1 MISLGSVRWTSS
13 DPNITLTFEYEKQ
26 RSGSDMQYRAK
37 ISVSKITEPQ
47 YFGYPIYLKLSVG
60 GTLRVTKTLKDASPS
75 QWSSAITY
83 TSPWYTISNKTTGTV
98 PVSFNVYSGL
108 GSSRTAT
115 YSYNMAVDP
124 AASVISAS
132 NGTLGT
138 PLILKLTRYNSS
150 FKDTITYKCG
160 TATGT
165 IKSGS
170 TATSVT
176 WDTTNGNTVAL
187 AAQNTKGKTVTVT
200 FTVTSY
206 SGSTAV
212 GSTSTKVTM
221 TIPDFVKPSV
231 TLSVSDAAG
240 YFSTYGTYV
249 QGYSKLNITATP
261 TLAHGSPIKT
271 YAITADGNTYSTSP
285 VTTPALSRAG
295 TLTVSAMVTDER
307 GHPSNKAYAELTVL
321 PYSKPVVNLSAN
333 RCNSSGAED
342 PEGAYM
348 KIVVKATISSLE
360 NKNKAAYKV
369 VYPGGTFTGSGT
381 SFTSDVI
388 ECDVSYTHN
397 IEVTVTDNL
406 SSTTKA
412 AVIPIAYTLLDYHSS
427 GRGVSFGKVATREGF
442 DCAMPAYF
450 MGGMHIDNQPLA
462 DYIVEQGTSG
472 IWTYRK
478 WNSGTAECWGS
489 HKSTSLNCGE
499 TNGGGFYYSKSVTVP
514 FPAGLFSDAPLVV
527 LDGGSYN
534 YVNFVRNFGSD
545 KNQAIFIAVGLLN
558 TVADVYARIYAKGKW
573 K

>member
-1 MISLGSVRWTSS
+1 
-13 DPNITLTFEYEKQ
+13 
-26 RSGSDMQYRAK
+26 
-37 ISVSKITEPQ
+37 
-47 YFGYPIYLKLSVG
+47 
-60 GTLRVTKTLKDASPS
+60 
-75 QWSSAITY
+75 
-83 TSPWYTISNKTTGTV
+83 
-98 PVSFNVYSGL
+98 
-108 GSSRTAT
+108 
-115 YSYNMAVDP
+115 
-124 AASVISAS
+124 
-132 NGTLGT
+132 
-138 PLILKLTRYNSS
+138 
-150 FKDTITYKCG
+150 
-160 TATGT
+160 
-165 IKSGS
+165 
-170 TATSVT
+170 
-176 WDTTNGNTVAL
+176 
-187 AAQNTKGKTVTVT
+187 
-200 FTVTSY
+200 
-206 SGSTAV
+206 
-212 GSTSTKVTM
+212 
-221 TIPDFVKPSV
+221 
-231 TLSVSDAAG
+231 
-240 YFSTYGTYV
+240 
-249 QGYSKLNITATP
+249 
-261 TLAHGSPIKT
+261 
-271 YAITADGNTYSTSP
+271 
-285 VTTPALSRAG
+285 
-295 TLTVSAMVTDER
+295 
-307 GHPSNKAYAELTVL
+307 
-321 PYSKPVVNLSAN
+321 
-333 RCNSSGAED
+333 
-342 PEGAYM
+342 M

-397 IEVTVTDNL
+397 IEVTITDNL

-450 MGGMHIDNQPLA
+450 MGGMHIDDQPLA